1 MPVGYIVQT
10 DFTPENDA
18 KIEIPAWVNAVELC
32 PPIQEKKPDR
42 KSQGFAVWT
51 CDRCPQPR
59 FAGNWCIC
67 TESALLHDYPFGVD
81 LTPLLNPVC
90 KPAND
95 LNPAKGCGRPFQ
107 YTRRCRGCDRKA
119 KRGTRRKTW
128 VHRLERLSAVSPNS
142 QLVMVTP
149 TMPNFVVDS
158 EADIQDAMKQYK
170 VEVTNWLRT
179 VGPQSHF
186 AGSLCFYEYT
196 TKPHPSGSGISVNA
210 HAHIL
215 AIRTKYWAQADV
227 QTSWNRN
234 TDTLARGI
242 IHITNKIRGMPLT
255 SKKGVRYATKYA
267 TKQSSLVRTESY
279 GLCRPRAWSAF
290 VESHHLL
297 PDFVGAGDA
306 SD

>member
-10 DFTPENDA
+10 DLTPPNDTENA
-18 KIEIPAWVNAVELC
+18 VPAWVGAVELC

-42 KSQGFAVWT
+42 KTQGFAVWT

-59 FAGNWCIC
+59 FAGNWCVC
-67 TESALLHDYPFGVD
+67 TESPALEDYPFGVD
-81 LTPLLNPVC
+81 LTPVLGLVC
-90 KPAND
+90 SPADDN
-95 LNPAKGCGRPFQ
+95 NPARGCGRPFSF
-107 YTRRCRGCDRKA
+107 TRRCRACDRKA
-119 KRGTRRKTW
+119 KRGTRRRVW
-128 VHRLERLSAVSPNS
+128 AHRLERLSSVVHG
-142 QLVMVTP
+142 QLVMITP
-149 TMPNFVVDS
+149 TVPNFVVDDES
-158 EADIQDAMKQYK
+158 EIIEAMRTYK
-170 VEVTNWLRT
+170 TEVTNWMRT
-179 VGPQSHF
+179 VGPTTHF
-186 AGSLCFYEYT
+186 AGSLAFYEYT
-196 TKPHPSGSGISVNA
+196 TKPNPSGSGISVNA

-215 AIRTKYWAQADV
+215 AIRTKYWRQQDV

-279 GLCRPRAWSAF
+279 GLCRPAAWSAL
-290 VESHHLL
+290 VESHLL
-297 PDFVGAGDA
+297 PFGFADVEDA